1 MTQKKEKPMA
11 KPERT
16 TIESKDSN
24 GNKKTVVV
32 RPPTSKDKNQAQ
44 LEYLKAFRQALE
56 NGAILKQKLDDHL
69 QEQGIWDEAKQKQY
83 EDIVTTINDGERRL
97 QKGGIKLQEAKEI
110 ALEMKTA
117 RLEFRSLVAERTVM
131 DTNTAE
137 SQADNSSFDYLAS
150 VCIIDAKKGEP
161 IFGDI
166 HEYRDNGDE
175 PYVAEAAGEL
185 ASKLYKLDP
194 NYDKGLPENEFL
206 VKYKFADE
214 ELRLIN
220 KEGSFVDTDGKLV
233 NKDGRYIDEKGNLI
247 DKDGIPVD
255 EEGKYQQEFSPFL
268 DENDKPVVM
277 KEEKAEDAKEVEDA
291 AKDSVSKKKKKA
303 VRAVETEIS
312 DS

>member
-1 MTQKKEKPMA
+1 MT
-11 KPERT
+11 KPEART
-16 TIESKDSN
+16 TIESKDSK
-24 GNKKTVVV
+24 GDKKTVVV

-83 EDIVTTINDGERRL
+83 EEIVKTINDGERQL

-110 ALEMKTA
+110 AFKMKTA

-150 VCIIDAKKGEP
+150 VCIIDVKKGDP
-161 IFGDI
+161 IFGNMD
-166 HEYRDNGDE
+166 EYRDNGDE
-175 PYVAEAAGEL
+175 PYVAEAAAEL

-206 VKYKFADE
+206 VKYKFADK
-214 ELRLIN
+214 ELRLID
-220 KEGSFVDTDGKLV
+220 KEGKLVDEDGKLV
-233 NKDGRYIDEKGNLI
+233 NEDGRYINEEGQLI
-247 DKDGIPVD
+247 DRDGIPVD
-255 EEGKYQQEFSPFL
+255 EEGNYQQDFSPFL
-268 DENDKPVVM
+268 DDNDKPIVI
-277 KEEKAEDAKEVEDA
+277 EEKTKETKGDAEED
-291 AKDSVSKKKKKA
+291 STGKKKKKA
-303 VRAVETEIS
+303 VRAVEAEVS

>member
-16 TIESKDSN
+16 TIESKDSK
-24 GNKKTVVV
+24 GDKKVVVV

-83 EDIVTTINDGERRL
+83 EEIVKTINDGERQL

-110 ALEMKTA
+110 AFKMKTA

-150 VCIIDAKKGEP
+150 VCIIDSKKGEP
-161 IFGDI
+161 IFGNMD
-166 HEYRDNGDE
+166 EYRDNGDE
-175 PYVAEAAGEL
+175 PYVAEAAAEL
-185 ASKLYKLDP
+185 ASKLYQLDP

-220 KEGSFVDTDGKLV
+220 KEGELVDEDGKLV
-233 NKDGRYIDEKGNLI
+233 NKDGRYINEEGQLI
-247 DKDGIPVD
+247 DRDGVPVD
-255 EEGKYQQEFSPFL
+255 EEGNYQQDFSPFL
-268 DENDKPVVM
+268 DDNDKPIIM
-277 KEEKAEDAKEVEDA
+277 KEKTEKEEAKETEGVA
-291 AKDSVSKKKKKA
+291 AGKKKKKA
-303 VRAVETEIS
+303 VRAVEAEVS

>member
-1 MTQKKEKPMA
+1 MA
-11 KPERT
+11 KPEART
-16 TIESKDSN
+16 TIESKDSK
-24 GNKKTVVV
+24 GDKKTVVV

-69 QEQGIWDEAKQKQY
+69 QEQGIWDETKQKQY
-83 EDIVTTINDGERRL
+83 EEIVKTINDGERQL

-110 ALEMKTA
+110 AFKMKTA

-150 VCIIDAKKGEP
+150 VCIIDVKKGEP
-161 IFGDI
+161 IFGNMD
-166 HEYRDNGDE
+166 EYRDNGDE
-175 PYVAEAAGEL
+175 PYVAEAAAEL

-214 ELRLIN
+214 ELRLID
-220 KEGSFVDTDGKLV
+220 KEGKLVDEDGKLV
-233 NKDGRYIDEKGNLI
+233 NEDGRYINEEGQLI
-247 DKDGIPVD
+247 DRDGVPVD
-255 EEGKYQQEFSPFL
+255 EEGNYQQDFSPFL
-268 DENDKPVVM
+268 DDNDKPIVM
-277 KEEKAEDAKEVEDA
+277 EEKTKETKGDTEED
-291 AKDSVSKKKKKA
+291 STGKKKKKA
-303 VRAVETEIS
+303 VRAVEAEVS